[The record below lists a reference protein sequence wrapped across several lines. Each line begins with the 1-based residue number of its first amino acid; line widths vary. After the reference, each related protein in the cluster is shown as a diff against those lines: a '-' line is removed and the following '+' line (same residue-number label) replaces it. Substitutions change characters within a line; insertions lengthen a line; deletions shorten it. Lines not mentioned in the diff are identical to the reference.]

1 MGSGHVSISRLV
13 AELLLHSGAPGRA
26 TVHRDDGRA
35 EALRELGAE
44 IVAGD
49 LTCPGDVAAALVRV
63 TRMFFNMTV
72 STDYLEATA
81 VACPS
86 ADERGD
92 PEELVNMSQK
102 TVSQTTST
110 STEESRHQRLHWLA
124 ERILNWSGRPVV
136 HVRSTVFLDSSLFT
150 LIASHSVADRGVL
163 ALPFGT
169 DGTSPIVATD
179 VARVI
184 AALLQDFADRVGHV
198 YELTGPAVL
207 DFDRDRTITTEE
219 VAWSGPP
226 ESRQAR

>member
-1 MGSGHVSISRLV
+1 
-13 AELLLHSGAPGRA
+13 
-26 TVHRDDGRA
+26 
-35 EALRELGAE
+35 
-44 IVAGD
+44 
-49 LTCPGDVAAALVRV
+49 
-63 TRMFFNMTV
+63 MTV

-92 PEELVNMSQK
+92 PEELVKMSQK

-207 DFDRDRTITTEE
+207 DIDRDRTITTEE